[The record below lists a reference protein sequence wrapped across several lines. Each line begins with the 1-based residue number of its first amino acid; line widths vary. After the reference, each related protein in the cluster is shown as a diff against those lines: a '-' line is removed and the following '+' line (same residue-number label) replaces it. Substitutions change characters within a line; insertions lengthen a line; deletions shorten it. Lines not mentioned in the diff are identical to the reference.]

1 MRFRSSEDLTK
12 LKGACE
18 VEAQAWWHILTVVE
32 AAKWSCAQAGVGLV
46 RKGAVQED
54 GWTDKADSV
63 DIILRIA
70 WLGWEQGWAVTKWF
84 SGQSLTTEQ
93 EYRSL
98 RLLPW
103 PGLQYPGALA
113 RATACKPSSPFGL
126 TGKSGPS
133 LSRKTLKAKKDKCA
147 LSSCLPACTS
157 HCS

>member
-1 MRFRSSEDLTK
+1 MWRKQPS
-12 LKGACE
+12 GG
-18 VEAQAWWHILTVVE
+18 
-32 AAKWSCAQAGVGLV
+32 CAQAGVGLV
-46 RKGAVQED
+46 RKEAVQED
-54 GWTDKADSV
+54 GWIDRADSIG
-63 DIILRIA
+63 IILQIE

-103 PGLQYPGALA
+103 PGLQDPGTLA
-113 RATACKPSSPFGL
+113 RATACEASSPIGL

-133 LSRKTLKAKKDKCA
+133 LSRKTPKAKKDKSA